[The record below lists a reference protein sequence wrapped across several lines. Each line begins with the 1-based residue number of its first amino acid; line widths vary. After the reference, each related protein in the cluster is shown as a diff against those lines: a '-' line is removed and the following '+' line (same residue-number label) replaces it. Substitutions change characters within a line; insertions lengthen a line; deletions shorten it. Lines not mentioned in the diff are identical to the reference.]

1 MSDEILVYELDGTLL
16 EVGDIQLALNEAFA
30 QLKKGTGAAYD
41 RALAVDIDLSALPD
55 SLSDVVALNKAGAG
69 FDPSLCELVVYL
81 AGTEMAK
88 TVAKDLWEKVLL
100 PYLAAKFGTDA
111 VKQKKAA
118 RPRAEED

>member
-1 MSDEILVYELDGTLL
+1 MSGEILVYELDDTLL
-16 EVGDIQLALNEAFA
+16 EVSDIQLALNDAFA

-41 RALAVDIDLSALPD
+41 RAVAEDIDLSALPG
-55 SLSDVVALNKAGAG
+55 SLSEMVALNKSGAG

-88 TVAKDLWEKVLL
+88 TVAKDLWKKVLL
-100 PYLAAKFGTDA
+100 PYLTAQFGTDA

-118 RPRAEED
+118 RPGAEAD

>member
-16 EVGDIQLALNEAFA
+16 DVSDIRLALNDAFA

-41 RALAVDIDLSALPD
+41 RALTEDVDLSALPD
-55 SLSDVVALNKAGAG
+55 SLGDMVALKKSSAGV
-69 FDPSLCELVVYL
+69 DPSLVDLVVYL

-88 TVAKDLWEKVLL
+88 MVAKDLWKKVLL